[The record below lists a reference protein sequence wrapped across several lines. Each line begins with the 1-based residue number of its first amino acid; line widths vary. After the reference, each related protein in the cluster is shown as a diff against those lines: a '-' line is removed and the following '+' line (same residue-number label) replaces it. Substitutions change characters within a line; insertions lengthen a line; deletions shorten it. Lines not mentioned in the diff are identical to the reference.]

1 MPEAASFFLRL
12 VIGIKKEYI
21 PSNHRH
27 SEGILNTSIDQSVIW
42 VDKTGTASVRMELLG
57 EEPLSIRVEGKPYA
71 VIMRT
76 PGDEIAH
83 VAGFCLGEGIIDSP
97 TDFSSIAYCDDE
109 ATNVVTVTLNPS
121 RRKSIAA
128 ILDRR
133 IFVSQT
139 SCGLCGKELIQDL
152 YQEIRPMPAGP
163 AVGISTALAGLD
175 AMSAHQP
182 LRGRTH
188 ASHAA
193 SLWDSQGKLISVA
206 EDIGRHNALD
216 KAIGRAFLDGLL
228 PKIALLIMS
237 SRVSYELVQKA
248 ARARIP
254 VILSV
259 SRPTGLAV
267 ELASRLN
274 MGLACLAP
282 NEGAY
287 IFCGRERFGLD

>member
-1 MPEAASFFLRL
+1 MESSSHHP
-12 VIGIKKEYI
+12 VIL
-21 PSNHRH
+21 SD
-27 SEGILNTSIDQSVIW
+27 TSGTRSVP
-42 VDKTGTASVRMELLG
+42 MELLG

-76 PGDEIAH
+76 PGEEIAH

-97 TDFSSIAYCDDE
+97 ADYSSIAYCDTE
-109 ATNVVTVTLNPS
+109 NHNVVTVTLDPF
-121 RRKSIAA
+121 RRQSIGA
-128 ILDRR
+128 ILERR
-133 IFVSQT
+133 NYVSQT
-139 SCGLCGKELIQDL
+139 SCGICGKELVQDL
-152 YQEIRPMPAGP
+152 YQQIQPVPTGTTVAI
-163 AVGISTALAGLD
+163 AAALASLA
-175 AMSAHQP
+175 AMSHHQP
-182 LRGRTH
+182 IRGRTH
-188 ASHAA
+188 AAHAA
-193 SLWDSQGKLISVA
+193 SLWDTQGHLIAVA

-228 PKIALLIMS
+228 AKIALLVIS

-274 MGLACLAP
+274 IGIACLAP
-282 NEGAY
+282 REGVY
-287 IFCGRERFGLD
+287 IFCGMERFHPG